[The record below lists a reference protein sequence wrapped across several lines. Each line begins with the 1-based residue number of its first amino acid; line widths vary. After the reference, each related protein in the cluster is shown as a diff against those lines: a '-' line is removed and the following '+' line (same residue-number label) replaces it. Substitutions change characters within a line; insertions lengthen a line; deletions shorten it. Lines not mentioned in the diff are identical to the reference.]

1 MQDLYSYGLLLT
13 SAIMFSVMFYFK
25 DLFRIHYGSGVKAT
39 LVSNLGGSIF
49 GLIILLVING
59 FVFEFTLFS
68 LIMGL
73 IATINIFFFSF
84 CSLKALGKINL
95 SLYSLFSMLGG
106 MVLPFVSGIIFHA
119 EPFTLGKAACFV
131 IIIVALCLNV
141 KTGKKGTGTIFYIG
155 VFVFN
160 GLSGV
165 IAKLYQALPFEKI
178 SSAGFSILKSLISIA
193 VASFLLIFIKGEK
206 KKINWQCIVSMAG
219 TGILNHLAN
228 WLVLVAL
235 FTLPVS
241 VQYPFITGGTIIVS
255 TIISLFTDKKPS
267 KREVISV
274 VLAFIGI
281 LPLLNSS
288 FDFI

>member
-1 MQDLYSYGLLLT
+1 
-13 SAIMFSVMFYFK
+13 
-25 DLFRIHYGSGVKAT
+25 
-39 LVSNLGGSIF
+39 
-49 GLIILLVING
+49 
-59 FVFEFTLFS
+59 
-68 LIMGL
+68 
-73 IATINIFFFSF
+73 
-84 CSLKALGKINL
+84 
-95 SLYSLFSMLGG
+95 
-106 MVLPFVSGIIFHA
+106 
-119 EPFTLGKAACFV
+119 
-131 IIIVALCLNV
+131 
-141 KTGKKGTGTIFYIG
+141 
-155 VFVFN
+155 
-160 GLSGV
+160 
-165 IAKLYQALPFEKI
+165 
-178 SSAGFSILKSLISIA
+178 
-193 VASFLLIFIKGEK
+193 
-206 KKINWQCIVSMAG
+206 MAG

>member
-13 SAIMFSVMFYFK
+13 STIMFSVMFYFK

-49 GLIILLVING
+49 GLIILLAING
-59 FVFEFTLFS
+59 FVFEFSLFA

-73 IATINIFFFSF
+73 ISTINIFFFSF

-106 MVLPFVSGIIFHA
+106 MILPFISGIIFHA
-119 EPFTLGKAACFV
+119 EPFTLGKAACFT

-141 KTGKKGTGTIFYIG
+141 KTDKKGSGTIFYIG

-160 GLSGV
+160 GMSGV

-178 SSAGFSILKSLISIA
+178 SSAGFSILKSLISI
-193 VASFLLIFIKGEK
+193 VLASFLLIFISGEK
-206 KKINWQCIVSMAG
+206 KKINWQCVVSMAG

-255 TIISLFTDKKPS
+255 TIISLFTAKKPC
-267 KREVISV
+267 KKEVFSV
-274 VLAFIGI
+274 ALSFIGI
-281 LPLLNSS
+281 LMLILLP
-288 FDFI
+288 